1 MDDESIE
8 LADATQNLVH
18 LREEMENCLRGF
30 NTSRLIQEG
39 IRVTLCGPPNAG
51 KSTLLNRLVGSDVAI
66 VSSHPGTTRD
76 VLKVDM
82 DLDGYK
88 VMLQDTAGLRDTNDE
103 VEKEGIKRA
112 VKAMEESALRV
123 VLVDVTDDV
132 NTSVKRV
139 LETSD
144 VKNTIIVLN
153 KVDLTDSADVERVK
167 NHLLD
172 LYPKI
177 RGYASGKE

>member
-8 LADATQNLVH
+8 LADATQNLTH

-88 VMLQDTAGLRDTNDE
+88 VMLQDTAGLRETNDE
-103 VEKEGIKRA
+103 VEKEGINRA
-112 VKAMEESALRV
+112 VKAMEDSALRV

-132 NTSVKRV
+132 NESVKKV
-139 LETSD
+139 LETID
-144 VKNTIIVLN
+144 VKNTMVVLN
-153 KVDLTDSADVERVK
+153 KVDLTDPSDVERVK
-167 NHLLD
+167 NHLLKQ
-172 LYPKI
+172 YPKI
-177 RGYASGKE
+177 RGNTFVKV